1 MHHVEIET
9 VWRFHKEGSPQTAVV
24 MLGVLNEIRK
34 TGKLTSAAKHAQLS
48 YRHVWNLVEQW
59 SEFFGVPLVETHRG
73 KGTVL
78 TAFGEKLV
86 WAGERMQARLG
97 PQLENLAQE
106 LVTEIK
112 PFLHQR
118 PSVIRVHASHGFAV
132 SKLRELLDREPGIGV
147 DLRYV
152 SNQNSLV
159 SLAQGA
165 CDLSGVHLPRGELRA
180 QGIRACKEWL
190 DPREDRVISFVTR
203 EMGLMVKRGNPLRIA
218 SIKDVVDRK
227 ARFVN
232 RDHDSGTRLL
242 FDQLLALHRIDEAKI
257 NGAQQMEFTH
267 AAVAAYVASGMADV
281 SFGVE
286 AAARQFGLDFIR
298 LLTEDYFFVCRRAFL
313 ETEPM
318 RRIIDIMKG
327 REFQEGGCEPA
338 RLRRDQ
344 HRHGQHR
351 EGVSGERGHRTR
363 PEVCRA
369 AVVEHG
375 PRFDTGASAVIWS
388 QPHFTAVEVFDR
400 WQPDRI

>member
-1 MHHVEIET
+1 MLHIEIEP
-9 VWRFHKEGSPQTAVV
+9 VWRFYKDGSSQTVAV
-24 MLGVLNEIRK
+24 MLGVLNDIR
-34 TGKLTSAAKHAQLS
+34 TSGKLTSAADHAGLS

-59 SEFFGVPLVETHRG
+59 SDFFGVPLVETHRG
-73 KGTVL
+73 KGTTL

-86 WAGERMQARLG
+86 WAGQRMQARLG

-132 SKLRELLDREPGIGV
+132 SKLRELLDREPGMGV

-180 QGIRACKEWL
+180 QSVKACRDWL
-190 DPREDRVISFVTR
+190 DPREDRVINFVTR
-203 EMGLMVKRGNPLRIA
+203 EMGLMVKSGNPLRIG
-218 SIKDVVDRK
+218 SLKDLVTTK

-232 RDHDSGTRLL
+232 RDHDSGTRTL
-242 FDQLLALHRIDEAKI
+242 FDQLLTLHGVDEAKI

-267 AAVAAYVASGMADV
+267 AAVAAYVASGMADAA
-281 SFGVE
+281 FGVE
-286 AAARQFGLDFIR
+286 AAAKHFGLDFVR

-313 ETEPM
+313 DTEPM
-318 RRIIDIMKG
+318 QRVLDVMKG
-327 REFQEGGCEPA
+327 QEFHDAVMQLPGYVAQQPGTVSTVKEFLDIVEGAAGKA
-338 RLRRDQ
+338 R
-344 HRHGQHR
+344 
-351 EGVSGERGHRTR
+351 
-363 PEVCRA
+363 
-369 AVVEHG
+369 
-375 PRFDTGASAVIWS
+375 SA
-388 QPHFTAVEVFDR
+388 R
-400 WQPDRI
+400 K

>member
-1 MHHVEIET
+1 VLHIEIEP
-9 VWRFHKEGSPQTAVV
+9 VWRFHKEDSPQSVVV

-34 TGKLTSAAKHAQLS
+34 TGKLTSAARDAHLS

-59 SEFFGVPLVETHRG
+59 SQFFGVPLVETQRG
-73 KGTVL
+73 KGSRL

-152 SNQNSLV
+152 SNQHSLV

-180 QGIRACKEWL
+180 KGIQACKEWL
-190 DPREDRVISFVTR
+190 DPRQDRIVSFVTR
-203 EMGLMVKRGNPLRIA
+203 EIGLMVKRGNPLKI
-218 SIKDVVDRK
+218 SSLEDVVRTK

-242 FDQLLALHRIDEAKI
+242 FDQLLTLHGIDEAKI
-257 NGAQQMEFTH
+257 NGAQQIEFTH

-281 SFGVE
+281 AFGVE

-298 LLTEDYFFVCRRAFL
+298 LLTEDYVFAGRQAFL

-318 RRIIDIMKG
+318 RRVLDIMKG
-327 REFQEGGCEPA
+327 QEFQTAVAALPGY
-338 RLRRDQ
+338 
-344 HRHGQHR
+344 
-351 EGVSGERGHRTR
+351 
-363 PEVCRA
+363 RA
-369 AVVEHG
+369 T
-375 PRFDTGASAVIWS
+375 DTGVVYSVKE
-388 QPHFTAVEVFDR
+388 FLDR
-400 WQPDRI
+400 LEGSK

>member
-9 VWRFHKEGSPQTAVV
+9 VWRFHKEGSPETAVV

-59 SEFFGVPLVETHRG
+59 SDFFGVPLVETRRG
-73 KGTVL
+73 KGTAL

-203 EMGLMVKRGNPLRIA
+203 EMGLMVKRGNPL
-218 SIKDVVDRK
+218 
-227 ARFVN
+227 
-232 RDHDSGTRLL
+232 
-242 FDQLLALHRIDEAKI
+242 KI
-257 NGAQQMEFTH
+257 NTH
-267 AAVAAYVASGMADV
+267 QG
-281 SFGVE
+281 
-286 AAARQFGLDFIR
+286 
-298 LLTEDYFFVCRRAFL
+298 CRRSQGA
-313 ETEPM
+313 
-318 RRIIDIMKG
+318 
-327 REFQEGGCEPA
+327 
-338 RLRRDQ
+338 LRQPR
-344 HRHGQHR
+344 
-351 EGVSGERGHRTR
+351 
-363 PEVCRA
+363 
-369 AVVEHG
+369 
-375 PRFDTGASAVIWS
+375 PRFRHAPAVRSVAGAA
-388 QPHFTAVEVFDR
+388 
-400 WQPDRI
+400 

>member
-9 VWRFHKEGSPQTAVV
+9 VWRFHKEGSPETAVV

-59 SEFFGVPLVETHRG
+59 SDFFGVPLVETHRG
-73 KGTVL
+73 KGTAL

-203 EMGLMVKRGNPLRIA
+203 EMGLMVKRGNPLEDRIA
-218 SIKDVVDRK
+218 SRMSSI
-227 ARFVN
+227 A
-232 RDHDSGTRLL
+232 
-242 FDQLLALHRIDEAKI
+242 
-257 NGAQQMEFTH
+257 
-267 AAVAAYVASGMADV
+267 
-281 SFGVE
+281 
-286 AAARQFGLDFIR
+286 
-298 LLTEDYFFVCRRAFL
+298 RRASS
-313 ETEPM
+313 TATM
-318 RRIIDIMKG
+318 I
-327 REFQEGGCEPA
+327 PA
-338 RLRRDQ
+338 RACCSISCWRCTR
-344 HRHGQHR
+344 
-351 EGVSGERGHRTR
+351 STR
-363 PEVCRA
+363 PRSTARSKWSSPTPPSPPMSPA
-369 AVVEHG
+369 AW
-375 PRFDTGASAVIWS
+375 RM
-388 QPHFTAVEVFDR
+388 
-400 WQPDRI
+400 

>member
-1 MHHVEIET
+1 MIFSAYVPLIYELYFIKSGASMLQVEIET
-9 VWRFHKEGSPQTAVV
+9 VWRFRKENSPQSVAV
-24 MLGVLNEIRK
+24 MIDVLNEIRK
-34 TGKLTSAAKHAQLS
+34 TGKITSAANDAHLS
-48 YRHVWNLVEQW
+48 YRHVWNLIELW
-59 SEFFGVPLVETHRG
+59 SDFFGVPLVETQRG
-73 KGTVL
+73 KGSRL
-78 TAFGEKLV
+78 TPFGEKLV

-180 QGIRACKEWL
+180 QGIKACREWL
-190 DPREDRVISFVTR
+190 DPRQDRVISFVTR
-203 EMGLMVKRGNPLRIA
+203 EMGLMVKRGNPLKITSIMDIA
-218 SIKDVVDRK
+218 EHK

-242 FDQLLALHRIDEAKI
+242 FDQLLVLHGIDESQI
-257 NGAQQMEFTH
+257 NGAQQIEFTH

-286 AAARQFGLDFIR
+286 AAARQFDLDFIR
-298 LLTEDYFFVCRRAFL
+298 ILTEDYFFVCRQTFL

-318 RRIIDIMKG
+318 RRVLDIMKG
-327 REFQEGGCEPA
+327 SEFQTSIATLPGYEA
-338 RLRRDQ
+338 
-344 HRHGQHR
+344 
-351 EGVSGERGHRTR
+351 TN
-363 PEVCRA
+363 
-369 AVVEHG
+369 
-375 PRFDTGASAVIWS
+375 TGSV
-388 QPHFTAVEVFDR
+388 HTVKEFL
-400 WQPDRI
+400 DRIDVKKL

>member
-1 MHHVEIET
+1 MAIATYEVKFIGEKPMLQIEIET
-9 VWRFHKEGSPQTAVV
+9 VWRFRQEGSPQTIVV
-24 MLGVLNEIRK
+24 MLGILNEIRK
-34 TGKLTSAAKHAQLS
+34 TGKLTSAATHAQLS

-59 SEFFGVPLVETHRG
+59 SEFFGTPLVETRRG

-86 WAGERMQARLG
+86 WAGQRMQARLG

-118 PSVIRVHASHGFAV
+118 PSVIPVHASHGYAV
-132 SKLRELLDREPGIGV
+132 SKLRELLDRESGIGV

-165 CDLSGVHLPRGELRA
+165 CDLSGVHLPRGELRM

-190 DPREDRVISFVTR
+190 DPREDRVIHFVTR
-203 EMGLMVKRGNPLRIA
+203 EMGLMLKRGNPLKIT
-218 SIKDVVDRK
+218 SLKDIVDRK

-242 FDQLLALHRIDEAKI
+242 FDQLLVLHRIDEAKI

-286 AAARQFGLDFIR
+286 AAARQFGLDFVR
-298 LLTEDYFFVCRRAFL
+298 LLTEDYFFVCKRTFL

-327 REFQEGGCEPA
+327 REFQ
-338 RLRRDQ
+338 D
-344 HRHGQHR
+344 
-351 EGVSGERGHRTR
+351 GVASLPGYVATSTGTVHTVKEFLERVGSN
-363 PEVCRA
+363 
-369 AVVEHG
+369 
-375 PRFDTGASAVIWS
+375 DT
-388 QPHFTAVEVFDR
+388 
-400 WQPDRI
+400 

>member
-1 MHHVEIET
+1 MLDIEIET
-9 VWRFHKEGSPQTAVV
+9 VWRFRKEGSSQTAVV
-24 MLGVLNEIRK
+24 MLGILNEIRK
-34 TGKLTSAAKHAQLS
+34 TGKLTNAAEHAHLS

-59 SEFFGVPLVETHRG
+59 SAFFGVPLVETRRG
-73 KGTVL
+73 KGTAL

-106 LVTEIK
+106 LATEIK

-132 SKLRELLDREPGIGV
+132 AKLRELLDREPGIGV

-165 CDLSGVHLPRGELRA
+165 CDLSGVHLPRGELRS
-180 QGIRACKEWL
+180 QGIKACKEWL

-203 EMGLMVKRGNPLRIA
+203 EMGLMVKPGNPLNIT
-218 SIKDVVDRK
+218 SLKDLVDRK

-232 RDHDSGTRLL
+232 RDHDSGTRQL
-242 FDQLLALHRIDEAKI
+242 FDQLLVLHKIDEAKI
-257 NGAQQMEFTH
+257 MGGQQMEFTH
-267 AAVAAYVASGMADV
+267 AAVAAYVASGMADA

-298 LLTEDYFFVCRRAFL
+298 ILTEDYFFVCKRTFL
-313 ETEPM
+313 KTEPM
-318 RRIIDIMKG
+318 QRVLDIMKG
-327 REFQEGGCEPA
+327 REFHEAIATLPGYIAANTGT
-338 RLRRDQ
+338 
-344 HRHGQHR
+344 
-351 EGVSGERGHRTR
+351 VSTVKEFL
-363 PEVCRA
+363 ESM
-369 AVVEHG
+369 
-375 PRFDTGASAVIWS
+375 DAS
-388 QPHFTAVEVFDR
+388 R
-400 WQPDRI
+400 

>member
-1 MHHVEIET
+1 M
-9 VWRFHKEGSPQTAVV
+9 
-24 MLGVLNEIRK
+24 
-34 TGKLTSAAKHAQLS
+34 
-48 YRHVWNLVEQW
+48 
-59 SEFFGVPLVETHRG
+59 PLVETQRG
-73 KGTVL
+73 KGTTL

-86 WAGERMQARLG
+86 WAGQRMQARLG

-106 LVTEIK
+106 LATEIK

-180 QGIRACKEWL
+180 QSVRACREWL
-190 DPREDRVISFVTR
+190 DPREDRVIHFVTR
-203 EMGLMVKRGNPLRIA
+203 EMGLMVKRGNPLKIT
-218 SIKDVVDRK
+218 SLKDIVDRK

-242 FDQLLALHRIDEAKI
+242 FDQLLALNGIDEASI

-267 AAVAAYVASGMADV
+267 AAVAAYVASGMADA

-298 LLTEDYFFVCRRAFL
+298 LLTEDYFFVCRRGISGDRA
-313 ETEPM
+313 
-318 RRIIDIMKG
+318 DA
-327 REFQEGGCEPA
+327 A
-338 RLRRDQ
+338 RARRDEGQRVSQGRCRASRLCRVQ
-344 HRHGQHR
+344 HRISQHR
-351 EGVSGERGHRTR
+351 PGISGQRRCQAGRFPSSGSADYEASIPIQRRQPVGLGDVVHGVGVEERIERRCR
-363 PEVCRA
+363 PCHGGKPESRGP
-369 AVVEHG
+369 AVDL
-375 PRFDTGASAVIWS
+375 PD
-388 QPHFTAVEVFDR
+388 VFDNKR
-400 WQPDRI
+400 VAKLFAQSDAP